1 MLTADILYIRHKGS
15 FFSFQIDFYI
25 HLNFYEKTIML
36 YLSRRECYEN
46 NGLYHALQL
55 ETMFNI
61 NSFLNRTVVSGW
73 LEWLKAVYMDFVGIA
88 DFLLG
93 QDKRHCGTL

>member
-1 MLTADILYIRHKGS
+1 MSLTSKHK
-15 FFSFQIDFYI
+15 FTLVEFQCVMI
-25 HLNFYEKTIML
+25 L

-61 NSFLNRTVVSGW
+61 NSFLNRTVVS
-73 LEWLKAVYMDFVGIA
+73 VR
-88 DFLLG
+88 LL
-93 QDKRHCGTL
+93 CGNC